1 MSSVYFQKC
10 CSNSCTIFFLA
21 DVGYVQGMNDIL
33 SRFLIVLGSETEAY
47 WCFVNYME
55 TVKRDF
61 LDDGM
66 LHKVRKQTF
75 PV

>member
-1 MSSVYFQKC
+1 
-10 CSNSCTIFFLA
+10 
-21 DVGYVQGMNDIL
+21 MNDIL
-33 SRFLIVLGSETEAY
+33 SRFLIVLGSEAEAY

-66 LHKVRKQTF
+66 LDKISKFTLLLSV
-75 PV
+75 

>member
-1 MSSVYFQKC
+1 MWDIEWYGFISLS
-10 CSNSCTIFFLA
+10 

-33 SRFLIVLGSETEAY
+33 SRFLIVLGSEAEAY

-66 LHKVRKQTF
+66 LDKISKFTLLLSV
-75 PV
+75 